1 MSIYLVL
8 FFMGLVQGLTEFL
21 PVSSSGHLVLLSK
34 LFNIEESLFISILLH
49 LATLLS
55 IVVVFYKD
63 IWKLIR
69 HPFSKKTITLV
80 LATIPT
86 CIIVL
91 ILMPLIKSSFNGLL
105 LPYCFQLSWELLKA
119 LLFFRVSHVLERQY
133 AQDFLRMEIKKIPPN
148 FLFL

>member
-21 PVSSSGHLVLLSK
+21 PVSSSGHLVLISQ

-49 LATLLS
+49 IATLLS
-55 IVVVFYKD
+55 IIVVFYKD
-63 IWKLIR
+63 IWELIR
-69 HPFSKKTITLV
+69 HPFSQKTIILV

-91 ILMPLIKSSFNGLL
+91 ILNLHYLLILHNLFLRLMIIILILL
-105 LPYCFQLSWELLKA
+105 LIN
-119 LLFFRVSHVLERQY
+119 LFYMPTF
-133 AQDFLRMEIKKIPPN
+133 
-148 FLFL
+148 

>member
-21 PVSSSGHLVLLSK
+21 PVSSSGHLVLISQ

-49 LATLLS
+49 IATLLS
-55 IVVVFYKD
+55 IIVVFYKD
-63 IWKLIR
+63 IWELIR
-69 HPFSKKTITLV
+69 HPFSQKTITLV

-91 ILMPLIKSSFNGLL
+91 ILMPIIKSSFGGAL
-105 LPYCFQLSWELLKA
+105 LPYCF
-119 LLFFRVSHVLERQY
+119 
-133 AQDFLRMEIKKIPPN
+133 II
-148 FLFL
+148 